1 MKEHQL
7 FDQSIDTLTTLSDDF
22 SKQMQPYVIQFY
34 ELMESILKQNI
45 AKEETDNLLAEGNVE
60 VDKELVVQ
68 QVRILTFINNYIEHD
83 PEGLSGKFNE
93 FFQMVTTKVAFA
105 EEQKAALLYSM
116 AQLIHVALFLK
127 QDALAVHNAVFQH
140 FMNMI
145 YPGPNNVENTVI
157 FTDLEQLTT
166 AANGLQLYIQYYI
179 RTAKQQK
186 DPQLLATC

>member
-1 MKEHQL
+1 
-7 FDQSIDTLTTLSDDF
+7 
-22 SKQMQPYVIQFY
+22 
-34 ELMESILKQNI
+34 
-45 AKEETDNLLAEGNVE
+45 
-60 VDKELVVQ
+60 
-68 QVRILTFINNYIEHD
+68 
-83 PEGLSGKFNE
+83 
-93 FFQMVTTKVAFA
+93 
-105 EEQKAALLYSM
+105 M

-127 QDALAVHNAVFQH
+127 QDALAVHNAVFQR